1 MSELEGEEEL
11 RQLKQDAYEFLGD
24 EDDENYKIKFAR
36 LKQKLFHPEIEEM
49 KVQYE
54 AKFKELSNDL
64 VATVS
69 KIVRSV
75 ESRAKEME
83 ECATELSEGM
93 MQRVDS
99 VVRDLKWSKSE
110 VKMDDPYSVI
120 KRRPTSSVT
129 SLKKIN
135 SVKSI

>member
-49 KVQYE
+49 IVQYE